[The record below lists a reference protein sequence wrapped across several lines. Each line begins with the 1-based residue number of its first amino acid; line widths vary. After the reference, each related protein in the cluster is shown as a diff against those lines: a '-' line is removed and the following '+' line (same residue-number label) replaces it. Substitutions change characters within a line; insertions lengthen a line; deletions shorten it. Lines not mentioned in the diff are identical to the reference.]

1 MSRKSKGM
9 NAERE
14 LVHMFRAAG
23 WAPLR
28 VAGSGSARMPCP
40 DIIAG
45 NGIRRVAIEAKSTKS
60 SSVYIP
66 IEEIRQLERFALL
79 FGSEAWIA
87 VRFNNE
93 PWYFLRP
100 IDVKITEK
108 SYAIPLKL
116 AKSTGIVFEKIAE
129 NKTFIN

>member
-1 MSRKSKGM
+1 MSRKAKGM

-14 LVHMFRAAG
+14 LIHLFWKSG

-28 VAGSGSARMPCP
+28 VAGSGAARTPCP

-45 NGIRRVAIEAKSTKS
+45 NGIRRVAVEAKSSKKK
-60 SSVYIP
+60 SVYIP

-79 FGSEAWIA
+79 FGSEAWIG

-93 PWYFLRP
+93 QWFFLKP
-100 IDVKITEK
+100 VEIKVTEK
-108 SYAIPLKL
+108 NYSISLGL
-116 AKSTGIVFEKIAE
+116 AKTNGRTFEQLI
-129 NKTFIN
+129 NKPKHL